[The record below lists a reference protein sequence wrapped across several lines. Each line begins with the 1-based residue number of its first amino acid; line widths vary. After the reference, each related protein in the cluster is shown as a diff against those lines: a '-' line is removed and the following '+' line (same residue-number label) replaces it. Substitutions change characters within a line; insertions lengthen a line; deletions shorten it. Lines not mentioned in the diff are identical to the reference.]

1 VKEELKMFDVEKI
14 NVFYRNAQALYDVS
28 LQIAEKEIIS
38 VLGLNGAG
46 KTTLVSTISGLLRP
60 RTGWIKFQGIKIDH
74 LNPDHIVELG
84 ISHVPQDRE
93 LFTGLTVLENLE
105 LGAYIRKDKFV
116 GKDLDLVFGYF
127 PILAERKAQR
137 AGMLSGG
144 EQQMLSIGRGLL
156 SRPKLLLLDEP
167 SLGLAPIIVKEIY
180 RIIKEISKLGL
191 SILLVEQNVGMAFT
205 VSEYGYILRN
215 GRIAIADKI
224 SSLTVSSLFFD
235 TQT

>member
-1 VKEELKMFDVEKI
+1 MKEKLKMFEAEKI

-28 LQIAEKEIIS
+28 FGIAEKEIIS

-74 LNPDHIVELG
+74 LNPDKIVELG

-93 LFTGLTVLENLE
+93 IFTGLTVLENLE

-116 GKDLDLVFGYF
+116 GEDLDLVFGYF

-137 AGMLSGG
+137 AGTLSGG

-191 SILLVEQNVGMAFT
+191 SILLVEQNVGMAFS
-205 VSEYGYILRN
+205 VSQYGYILRN
-215 GRIAIADKI
+215 GRIVMADKI
-224 SSLTVSSLFFD
+224 SSLTVSSLLSD
-235 TQT
+235 TQA